1 MRIFP
6 VIALMALA
14 LASCATAPQN
24 SPSQAA
30 PVAAPTTYKEA
41 LPTLV
46 KSFFANGDVA
56 GWVQTTYDSQGRV
69 TLRET
74 YNGTGALLER
84 STGSEKGNAWR
95 LTTINMQSGNLV
107 DYEDLVYDAQGHV
120 LSETFLNAK
129 EVPQSASVYQYNKDG
144 QRTEWI
150 AKTGDSGIQAR
161 TEYLLDPEGHNVK
174 TEVYDG
180 GNNLL
185 DVFESTYDPQGDIL
199 STKGTDSSGNLI
211 EKTLY
216 TWDNGRLVK
225 KESYVPYLRTWDY
238 TYEGTNTEPSAITMS
253 VRGNVTEKQVLTYT
267 WITRT
272 KG

>member
-1 MRIFP
+1 MRFYS
-6 VIALMALA
+6 VIALLGLA
-14 LASCATAPQN
+14 LASCATAPQK
-24 SPSQAA
+24 SPTQAA
-30 PVAAPTTYKEA
+30 TVVAPTTYQEA
-41 LPTLV
+41 LPNLV

-56 GWVQTTYDSQGRV
+56 GWVQTTYDKQGRV

-74 YNGTGALLER
+74 FNGTGALLER
-84 STGSEKGNAWR
+84 TTGSEKGKAWR

-107 DYEDLVYDAQGHV
+107 DYEDIVYDAQGHV

-129 EVPQSASVYQYNKDG
+129 EVPQSASDYQYNKDG

-185 DVFESTYDPQGDIL
+185 DVFESTFNPQGEIL
-199 STKGTDSSGNLI
+199 STKGTDSTGNLI

-216 TWDNGRLVK
+216 TWDNGRLSK
-225 KESYVPYLRTWDY
+225 KESFVPYLRTWEYSYD
-238 TYEGTNTEPSAITMS
+238 GTNTEPSAVTIS